1 MRGSLIQ
8 TSKHLHFLKSVTF
21 KICSL
26 VGFLPQESDYLKIGL
41 SCG

>member
-8 TSKHLHFLKSVTF
+8 TSKHLHFLKSVT
-21 KICSL
+21 CSL